1 MERLTCMATATPKTQ
16 IGDVIR
22 AMTADEIAAL
32 ELANNEVDARAQQE
46 SKRQTLRTA
55 TLAKLGL
62 TADEVAALLS

>member
-1 MERLTCMATATPKTQ
+1 MATATPKTQ

-46 SKRQTLRTA
+46 AERQTLRTA

>member
-1 MERLTCMATATPKTQ
+1 MATATPKTQ

-46 SKRQTLRTA
+46 SKRKTLRTA